1 MMKSL
6 TKKKSLTKNRKTVE
20 MELPKGL
27 VIGMADAR
35 FRVSNDDG
43 IIGELQVSKGAVVW
57 FPRDAKKGYKLDW
70 FRFDDL
76 MQEKGARCEK
86 RR

>member
-1 MMKSL
+1 MK
-6 TKKKSLTKNRKTVE
+6 KAMKNKKTVE

-70 FRFDDL
+70 FRFNTL
-76 MQEKGARCEK
+76 MREKGARCEK

>member
-1 MMKSL
+1 MK
-6 TKKKSLTKNRKTVE
+6 KAMKNKKTVE

-35 FRVSNDDG
+35 FRVSDDDG

-57 FPRDAKKGYKLDW
+57 FPRDAKKGYKIDW
-70 FRFDDL
+70 FRFNNL
-76 MQEKGARCEK
+76 MQEKGVCCEK

>member
-1 MMKSL
+1 MK
-6 TKKKSLTKNRKTVE
+6 KAMKNKKTVE
-20 MELPKGL
+20 VKLPKGL

-35 FRVSNDDG
+35 FRVSDDDG

-57 FPRDAKKGYKLDW
+57 FPRDAKKGYKIDW
-70 FRFDDL
+70 FRFNNL
-76 MQEKGARCEK
+76 MQEKGVRCEK

>member
-1 MMKSL
+1 MKK
-6 TKKKSLTKNRKTVE
+6 TMKNKKTVE

-43 IIGELQVSKGAVVW
+43 MIGELQVSKGSVVW
-57 FPRDAKKGYKLDW
+57 FPRDAKKGYKLNW
-70 FRFDDL
+70 FRFDNL

>member
-1 MMKSL
+1 MK
-6 TKKKSLTKNRKTVE
+6 KAMKNTKTVE

-43 IIGELQVSKGAVVW
+43 MIGELQVSKGSVVW

-70 FRFDDL
+70 FRFDAL
-76 MQEKGARCEK
+76 MQEKGFRCEK

>member
-1 MMKSL
+1 MRKAP
-6 TKKKSLTKNRKTVE
+6 KNKKTVE

-43 IIGELQVSKGAVVW
+43 MIGELQVSKGAVVW

-70 FRFDDL
+70 FRFNTL
-76 MQEKGARCEK
+76 MREKGARCEK

>member
-1 MMKSL
+1 MM
-6 TKKKSLTKNRKTVE
+6 KSLTKNRKTVE

-57 FPRDAKKGYKLDW
+57 FPRDAKKGYKLNW

-76 MQEKGARCEK
+76 LQEKGVRCEK

>member
-1 MMKSL
+1 MKSL
-6 TKKKSLTKNRKTVE
+6 TQNRKTVE

-57 FPRDAKKGYKLDW
+57 FPRDAKKGYKLNW

-76 MQEKGARCEK
+76 MQAKGARCEK

>member
-1 MMKSL
+1 MKKTS
-6 TKKKSLTKNRKTVE
+6 KNKKTVE

-35 FRVSNDDG
+35 FRVGNDDG
-43 IIGELQVSKGAVVW
+43 MIGELQVSKGAVVW
-57 FPRDAKKGYKLDW
+57 FPRDAKKGYKLNW
-70 FRFDDL
+70 FQFDDL
-76 MQEKGARCEK
+76 MQKKGSRCEK